1 MRIVGRLLL
10 ILALMSCAGSPVRS
24 EPVGVFERTTC
35 GWFRERVAFFSWRA
49 MARSVP
55 VAPFLNNERINTVT
69 FTTKDGRELV
79 GYRIR
84 PQGSDGDRARG
95 YVLLAQGNAMLAG
108 HGLDFLGK
116 LASVDLDG
124 YVFDY
129 RGYGRSEGKSRF
141 AAMLSDYQELIGH
154 LNGLGYQ
161 RTVLYGMSMGGII
174 MAGAIGA
181 GARYDLAVLD
191 SPPARV
197 RSFGCPAAFDP
208 VENLPQDTTRIMVV
222 RGDRDRVVWPS
233 WSKPLAELVQSRGG
247 TVHSREDFG
256 HPMMDGRDRDRAA
269 LFHAFLARA
278 REIP

>member
-1 MRIVGRLLL
+1 MG
-10 ILALMSCAGSPVRS
+10 AL
-24 EPVGVFERTTC
+24 ERTTC
-35 GWFRERVAFFSWRA
+35 GWFRERVAFFGWRA

-55 VAPFLNNERINTVT
+55 VAPFLNKARFDTVT

-79 GYRIR
+79 GYRVR

-116 LASVDLDG
+116 LTSVDLDG

-129 RGYGRSEGKSRF
+129 RGYGRSGGKSRL

-161 RTVLYGMSMGGII
+161 HAVLYGMSMGGII
-174 MAGAIGA
+174 MANAIGA
-181 GARYDLAVLD
+181 GVRYDLAVLD
-191 SPPARV
+191 SPPSRV
-197 RSFGCPAAFDP
+197 RTFGCPAAFDP
-208 VENLPQDTTRIMVV
+208 IENLPQDASRIMIV

-233 WSKPLAELVQSRGG
+233 WSKALADTAQNRGG
-247 TVHSREDFG
+247 TVHFRDDFG
-256 HPMMDGRDRDRAA
+256 HPMMDGRDRERAA
-269 LFHAFLARA
+269 LFHAFLARG